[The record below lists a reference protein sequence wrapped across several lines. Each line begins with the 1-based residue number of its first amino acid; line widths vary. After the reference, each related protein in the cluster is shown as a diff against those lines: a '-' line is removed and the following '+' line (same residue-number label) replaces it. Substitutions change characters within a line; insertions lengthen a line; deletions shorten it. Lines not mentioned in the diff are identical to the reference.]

1 MAKNNR
7 LGKAGK
13 VALVPPSG
21 KGLVR
26 VAPASVKR
34 YEAAGFRKEGGGRKG
49 RRATP
54 ANTTKE
60 TPPKDNGD
68 GTTPK
73 EQ

>member
-1 MAKNNR
+1 MAKDDR

-26 VAPASVKR
+26 VAPASIKR
-34 YEAAGFRKEGGGRKG
+34 YEGAGFRQEGGGRKG
-49 RRATP
+49 RRSAGS
-54 ANTTKE
+54 KV
-60 TPPKDNGD
+60 DD
-68 GTTPK
+68 TTPK